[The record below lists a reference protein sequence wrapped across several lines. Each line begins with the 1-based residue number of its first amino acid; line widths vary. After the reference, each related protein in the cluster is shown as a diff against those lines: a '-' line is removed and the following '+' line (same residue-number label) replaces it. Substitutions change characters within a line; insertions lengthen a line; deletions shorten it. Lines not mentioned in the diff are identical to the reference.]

1 MIVHVWTPSVEEEKT
16 IAQVFEE
23 SYMVLGETMFMG
35 EKVNMFRCKKCGEK
49 LQELFLYS
57 HHLDHKNPNAKF
69 GKEAWDYLSE
79 EEKQNPLIRDMY
91 DSFWEGEE

>member
-1 MIVHVWTPSVEEEKT
+1 MIVHIWTPSVEEEKT

-35 EKVNMFRCKKCGEK
+35 EKVNMFRCKKCREK
-49 LQELFLYS
+49 LQESFLYS
-57 HHLDHKNPNAKF
+57 HHLDHKNPSAKF